1 MLQQLGIEVLLQ
13 STHTPTSQWDII
25 QSTTLVHHHHTTVV
39 KVLYRHLMLVDNL
52 LLHWHSGLFPTPQW
66 IKHHYHQPVPQHHLH
81 QQTQKIY
88 QNQLKEDNQQ
98 DINVQIVEKVT
109 PPSLDS
115 PNIVNSIVL
124 LVMGQEN
131 PSVANTAKKFT
142 FPLVL

>member
-13 STHTPTSQWDII
+13 STHTPISQWDII

-39 KVLYRHLMLVDNL
+39 KVLYRHHMLVDNL
-52 LLHWHSGLFPTPQW
+52 LLHWHSGLFHTPQW

-88 QNQLKEDNQQ
+88 QNQLKDDNQQ

-124 LVMGQEN
+124 LVMDQEN